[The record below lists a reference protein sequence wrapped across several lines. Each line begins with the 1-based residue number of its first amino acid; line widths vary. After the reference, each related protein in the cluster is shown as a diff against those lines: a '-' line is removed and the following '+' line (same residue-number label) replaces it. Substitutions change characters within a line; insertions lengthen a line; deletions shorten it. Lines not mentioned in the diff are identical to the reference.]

1 MAIESV
7 RARACR
13 WTSAECVSSRHLRII
28 GRAGASCTL
37 ERPHVH
43 APFPTFKLSVW
54 PRRDG
59 HPAPARAGSVR
70 VRARASWRRSRR
82 SNTESL
88 LQRARGLWLHPL
100 RARPRLR
107 DRVRASARGRPTK
120 LEGRRAFQA
129 LFTPPLARIDLPT
142 RHSHRPGTRS
152 AQRSPARPPVAPTG
166 ALWHAGA
173 QIPGGRP
180 GEDEGPHC
188 TRAAPHTLTAAR
200 HGAALP
206 RARCGGRAMAR
217 ATRETSH
224 TQRGDREPSIGHMS

>member
-1 MAIESV
+1 M
-7 RARACR
+7 
-13 WTSAECVSSRHLRII
+13 I
-28 GRAGASCTL
+28 GRDGASCTL

-82 SNTESL
+82 SHTESL

-188 TRAAPHTLTAAR
+188 ARAAPHTLTAAR
-200 HGAALP
+200 HGAARP